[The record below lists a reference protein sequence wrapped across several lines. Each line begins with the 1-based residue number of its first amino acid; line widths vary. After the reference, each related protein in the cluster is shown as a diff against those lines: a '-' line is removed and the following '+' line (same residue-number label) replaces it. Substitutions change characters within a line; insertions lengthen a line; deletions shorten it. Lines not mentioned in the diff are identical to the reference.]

1 MVTISSLPP
10 IASAANAGTLHS
22 VAPDWDAIIDQAGP
36 TGPLERV
43 IRPGEWWQVLTG
55 MHVNLADVLR
65 LADQRAI
72 AGYSHYRVLVF
83 ADTVD
88 ARLDPSTIIDIE
100 WLDCVVVI
108 ARRLLTNAT
117 LHFRSRSLLLL
128 GNYVRQVEPA
138 NTRMQ
143 LTRLVNW
150 TDGAGVERTSTLTG
164 DLDDPLAPQLT
175 LATFKYE
182 GLNDVRML
190 PFEALPMDF
199 SLMPM
204 AACQPLL
211 ERMLLAAQEL
221 GAQGKGELAL
231 ELCGR
236 LREML
241 ALLLAAQGKSA
252 LPAEMYERLREVLS
266 LLPDR
271 TDWQPLAL
279 ASANLHELLQPVR
292 LPSDQVPYLSA
303 SFYGD
308 LAKEHVPALQAYATD
323 YARLADRSFELEA
336 RRQAARRILGEKGDA
351 GAFQQLV
358 AAQLTENLRL
368 ATANVTRA
376 QDAIEPQNANVRRT
390 EGDFKAGLEAWKA
403 AKEAE
408 AAWAI
413 VGAVFTFVSSVG
425 SMFAGNASGAAGA
438 AKAAADVAGTAS
450 KLAEIMKKLVK
461 VGQAIEKIVKMC
473 VAIVAA
479 AEKIADTG
487 KFANDL
493 ASISR
498 ESLSDDAKGAPSA
511 AAQWDQL
518 WVEVETQLAP
528 AIKEG
533 VGGADEYLKELK
545 ILVIYGR
552 ALTTAQAVL
561 PPLIQELARNRLQ
574 TEIAKR
580 QHDAVSREIAGL
592 QQQQVLSNQAMLVL
606 WGNYRTVQRSLLVA
620 LYQFD
625 AAWRYWALDGTVV
638 ARDDY
643 RGIADLAGDLKAIA
657 DLKQMQAR
665 ALEGFKPPPQA
676 FRRAAYAVPAA
687 RREALLDGQRIGLRL
702 SPADSP
708 LSGWGQASR
717 VRITEI
723 HVWVEWVPGKRPS
736 RGAIEFT
743 VRTDGAYDDRRL
755 MGRESRI
762 FHFHGAPM
770 DLTFRYDLAGTPVDQ
785 PGDAVRVRAA
795 IAEEFRTSYSEPTL
809 YTDWILSTPKVAAS
823 DTDTL
828 DIGKLKADIAGIR
841 VEFSGTY
848 IKDPDRFA

>member
-1 MVTISSLPP
+1 MVTISPLPP
-10 IASAANAGTLHS
+10 IVLATSAGAPHNAD
-22 VAPDWDAIIDQAGP
+22 PDWDAIIDRAGP
-36 TGPLERV
+36 VGPLERV
-43 IRPGEWWQVLTG
+43 IRPAHWWQVHIG
-55 MHVNLADVLR
+55 MHVKLVDVLR
-65 LADQRAI
+65 LADQGAI
-72 AGYSHYRVLVF
+72 AGFSHYRLLVF

-88 ARLDPSTIIDIE
+88 ARLDPAAIIDID
-100 WLDCVVVI
+100 WLDCVVII

-117 LHFRSRSLLLL
+117 LSFRSRSSWLL
-128 GNYVRQVEPA
+128 GNYVRHVEPA
-138 NTRMQ
+138 NVKMQ

-150 TDGAGVERTSTLTG
+150 RDGEVERTSTLTG
-164 DLDDPLAPQLT
+164 DLDDPLAPQVT
-175 LATFKYE
+175 FADFKYE
-182 GLNDVRML
+182 GLHEVKML
-190 PFEALPMDF
+190 PFQALPMDF

-204 AACQPLL
+204 AACRSLL

-241 ALLLAAQGKSA
+241 ALLLAAQGNSA
-252 LPAEMYERLREVLS
+252 LPPEIYNRLCEAMS
-266 LLPDR
+266 LVPDR

-292 LPSDQVPYLSA
+292 LSSDQLPYLSA

-308 LAKEHVPALQAYATD
+308 LAKEHIPALQAYATD
-323 YARLADRSFELEA
+323 YSRMADRSFELEA
-336 RRQAARRILGEKGDA
+336 RKQAARRILGEKVDA
-351 GAFQQLV
+351 TAFQQLI
-358 AAQLTENLRL
+358 AAQLSENLRL
-368 ATANVTRA
+368 ATTNVKRA
-376 QDAIEPQNANVRRT
+376 QDAIEPQSANVSRA
-390 EGDFKAGLEAWKA
+390 EGAFKAGLEAWKA

-438 AKAAADVAGTAS
+438 AKAATDVASTAS

-473 VAIVAA
+473 LAIVAA
-479 AEKIADTG
+479 AEKIADAG

-493 ASISR
+493 AAISR
-498 ESLSDDAKGAPSA
+498 ESMTDDAKGAPSA

-518 WVEVETQLAP
+518 WLEVETQLAP

-533 VGGADEYLKELK
+533 VGGAEEYLKELK

-574 TEIAKR
+574 LEIASR
-580 QHDAVSREIAGL
+580 QHDAVASEIAGL
-592 QQQQVLSNQAMLVL
+592 QQHQVLSNQAMHVL
-606 WGNYRTVQRSLLVA
+606 WGNYRRVQRLLLIA

-625 AAWRYWALDGTVV
+625 AAWRYWALDDTTVV
-638 ARDDY
+638 RDDY
-643 RGIADLAGDLKAIA
+643 RGITDLAGDLRAIA

-665 ALEGFKPPPQA
+665 ALEGFKPAPQEY
-676 FRRAAYAVPAA
+676 RRAPYAIPAA
-687 RREALLDGQRIGLRL
+687 RREALLSGQRIGLRL

-708 LSGWGQASR
+708 LSGWGQSSR
-717 VRITEI
+717 VRVTEI

-736 RGAIEFT
+736 RGVIEFT
-743 VRTDGAYDDRRL
+743 VRTDGVYDDRRL
-755 MGRESRI
+755 MGRESKS
-762 FHFHGAPM
+762 FHFHGAPL
-770 DLTFRYDLAGTPVDQ
+770 DLTFRYDLAGTPMDQ

-795 IAEEFRTSYSEPTL
+795 IAEEFRMSYSEPTL
-809 YTDWILSTPKVAAS
+809 YTDWILSTPKVAPG